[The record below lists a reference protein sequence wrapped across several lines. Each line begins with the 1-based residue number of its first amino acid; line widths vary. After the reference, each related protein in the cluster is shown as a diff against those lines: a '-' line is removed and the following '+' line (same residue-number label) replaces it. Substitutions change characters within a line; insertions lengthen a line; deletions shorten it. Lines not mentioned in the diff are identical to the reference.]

1 MKVVIVVPT
10 YNEADNLKRL
20 IPVLAEEFKKIQ
32 HNCHVL
38 VVDGNSPDGT
48 ADMIRDFERMYPF
61 VHLLLEKQKAGI
73 GAAYVYGFKHAISE
87 MDAEVLMEMD
97 ADFQHDPKD
106 IKRFL
111 DEIDDGYDYVIG
123 SRFVEGGSIP
133 QEWALY
139 RKLFSWGGSFVSK
152 LVLGIFNVKDFTTGY
167 KASRVKG
174 FVDRLDLDH
183 IISKSFAYKIELL
196 YRMHK
201 LGAKIK
207 EIPIEFG
214 LRDRGES
221 KIESNTLFDCLRVV
235 LTIRYNENKNFFKFL
250 VVGSIGFA
258 VDSILANVLRIS
270 FLSSSTAS
278 LSSGFIAM
286 VTTYLLNN
294 YWSFSDRKQITDTAK
309 RLANFAVY
317 VVFSYIPI
325 IFRSWLISWTV
336 STFGDNF
343 LIFNIAFVL
352 GVIIGLIWNFTVY
365 SKLIWRHKND

>member
-1 MKVVIVVPT
+1 MKIVIVVPT
-10 YNEADNLKRL
+10 YNEIENVRRL
-20 IPVLAEEFKKIQ
+20 VPVLADEFKKIN

-48 ADMIRDFERMYPF
+48 GDLVKSFEKTYPF
-61 VHLLLEKQKAGI
+61 VHLLLEKKKAGL
-73 GAAYVYGFKHAISE
+73 GAAYAYGFKHAIKE
-87 MDAEVLMEMD
+87 MSAEALIEMD

-106 IKRFL
+106 IKRLL
-111 DEIDDGYDYVIG
+111 DEIDNGYDYVIG
-123 SRFVEGGSIP
+123 SRFVKGGSIP

-167 KASRVKG
+167 KASRVRG
-174 FVDRLDLDH
+174 FADKLDLDN
-183 IISKSFAYKIELL
+183 IISKGFAYKIELL

-201 LGAKIK
+201 LGARIK

-214 LRDRGES
+214 LRDRGTS
-221 KIESNTLFDCLRVV
+221 KMESNNLTDSLKVV
-235 LTIRYNENKNFFKFL
+235 FTIRYNENKNFFKFL

-258 VDSILANVLRIS
+258 VDSILANILR
-270 FLSSSTAS
+270 LGPLTSTLAS
-278 LSSGFIAM
+278 LVSGFIAM

-294 YWSFSDRKQITDTAK
+294 FWSFSDRKQVSGTAK
-309 RLANFAVY
+309 RLVGFAVY
-317 VVFSYIPI
+317 VVSSYLPI

-336 STFGDNF
+336 RTFEDNF
-343 LIFNIAFVL
+343 IIFNVAFVV

-365 SKLIWRHKND
+365 SRLIWRNKK